1 VKNIST
7 FSGGF
12 ANTPQFP
19 FMNCVVQFEVGHQA
33 LVQDQPLKRFAVV
46 GLDQQLSAEIETVQV
61 SNFHR

>member
-1 VKNIST
+1 
-7 FSGGF
+7 
-12 ANTPQFP
+12 
-19 FMNCVVQFEVGHQA
+19 MNCVVQFEVGHQA